1 MENAGRRGV
10 SGEMLLLLTAVIWGG
25 AFVAQSLGG
34 DSLGA
39 LSFNA
44 VHCLIGSLALLPVI
58 AWSDR
63 KRGTGRPRGREK
75 RLLWLGGVLC
85 GLCLTLAMNL
95 QQVAIAWTDAAGR
108 ANVGKVGFLT
118 AMYIV
123 LVPIFGL
130 FLKKR
135 VGANVYAGILLALAG
150 MYLLCVKEEA
160 GFALGGGDGYALLS
174 ALMFALQ
181 IITVDRFA
189 PRVDNIRLSALQFL
203 VCGVLSGV
211 LAVCT
216 EAQSVQAYRDAALPV
231 LYTGILSSG
240 VGYTLQIIGQRRCR
254 PQLASLL
261 MSMESVFSV
270 VFGFLI
276 LNQRMTGRE
285 LLGCVLMLAAVC
297 LAQWKPGGK
306 GKTNEAH

>member
-44 VHCLIGSLALLPVI
+44 VRCLIGSLALLPVI

-135 VGANVYAGILLALAG
+135 VGANVYAGILLALVG
-150 MYLLCVKEEA
+150 MYLLCVKEET

-211 LAVCT
+211 LAACT
-216 EAQSVQAYRDAALPV
+216 EAQSAQAYRDAALPV

-285 LLGCVLMLAAVC
+285 LLGCALMLAAVC

>member
-1 MENAGRRGV
+1 MENAKRRGV
-10 SGEMLLLLTAVIWGG
+10 PGEISLLLAAVIWGG

-44 VHCLIGSLALLPVI
+44 ARSLIGALALVPVI

-63 KRGTGRPRGREK
+63 RRGTSRPRGRER
-75 RLLWLGGVLC
+75 RLLWLGGALC
-85 GLCLTLAMNL
+85 GLCLTLAVNL

-108 ANVGKVGFLT
+108 ANVGKIGFLT

-123 LVPIFGL
+123 LVPILSL

-135 VGANVYAGILLALAG
+135 AGANVYVGILLALAG
-150 MYLLCVKEEA
+150 MYLLCVKE
-160 GFALGGGDGYALLS
+160 GFALGGGDVCALLA

-181 IITVDRFA
+181 IIVVDLFA

-216 EAQSVQAYRDAALPV
+216 EPQSARAYWDAALPV
-231 LYTGILSSG
+231 LYTGVLSSG

-254 PQLASLL
+254 PQMASLL
-261 MSMESVFSV
+261 MSMESVFSA

-276 LNQRMTGRE
+276 LHQKMTGRE
-285 LLGCVLMLAAVC
+285 LLGCALMLAAVC
-297 LAQWKPGGK
+297 LAQWKPRGERK
-306 GKTNEAH
+306 AHEDD

>member
-1 MENAGRRGV
+1 MKNARRRGIP
-10 SGEMLLLLTAVIWGG
+10 GEASLLLAAVIWGG

-44 VHCLIGSLALLPVI
+44 ARSLIGALALLPVI
-58 AWSDR
+58 VWNDR
-63 KRGTGRPRGREK
+63 KGGAGRPKGRER

-85 GLCLTLAMNL
+85 GLCLTLAVNL
-95 QQVAIAWTDAAGR
+95 QQIAISWTDAAGR
-108 ANVGKVGFLT
+108 ANVGKIGFLT

-123 LVPIFGL
+123 LVPILSL

-150 MYLLCVKEEA
+150 MYLLCVKE
-160 GFALGGGDGYALLS
+160 GFTLGGGDGYALLS

-181 IITVDRFA
+181 IIVVDRFA
-189 PRVDNIRLSALQFL
+189 PMVDNIRLSALQFL

-216 EAQSVQAYRDAALPV
+216 ETQSAQAYRDAALPV
-231 LYTGILSSG
+231 LYTGVLSSG

-254 PQLASLL
+254 PQMASLL

-276 LNQRMTGRE
+276 LHQKMTERE
-285 LLGCVLMLAAVC
+285 LIGCALMLAAVC
-297 LAQWKPGGK
+297 LAQWKPRGER
-306 GKTNEAH
+306 KTNESA

>member
-10 SGEMLLLLTAVIWGG
+10 PGEALLLLTAVIWGG

-44 VHCLIGSLALLPVI
+44 VRCLIGALALLPVI

-63 KRGTGRPRGREK
+63 KRGMGRPQGRER
-75 RLLWLGGVLC
+75 RLLWFGGVLC

-123 LVPIFGL
+123 LVPILSL

-135 VGANVYAGILLALAG
+135 AGTNVYAGILLALAG
-150 MYLLCVKEEA
+150 MYLLCVKE

-216 EAQSVQAYRDAALPV
+216 ETQSAQAYWDAALPV

-261 MSMESVFSV
+261 MSLESVFSA

-276 LNQRMTGRE
+276 LHQQMTRRE
-285 LLGCVLMLAAVC
+285 LLGCALMLTAVC
-297 LAQWKPGGK
+297 LAQWKPSGK

>member
-1 MENAGRRGV
+1 MENAKRRGV
-10 SGEMLLLLTAVIWGG
+10 PGEISLLLAAVIWGG

-44 VHCLIGSLALLPVI
+44 ARSLIGALALVPVI

-63 KRGTGRPRGREK
+63 RRGASRPRGRER
-75 RLLWLGGVLC
+75 RLLWLGGALC
-85 GLCLTLAMNL
+85 GLCLTLAVNL

-108 ANVGKVGFLT
+108 ANVGKIGFLT

-123 LVPIFGL
+123 LVPILSL

-135 VGANVYAGILLALAG
+135 AGANVYVGILLALAG
-150 MYLLCVKEEA
+150 MYLLCVKE
-160 GFALGGGDGYALLS
+160 GFALGGGDVYALLA

-181 IITVDRFA
+181 IIVVDLFA

-216 EAQSVQAYRDAALPV
+216 EPQSARAYWDAALPV
-231 LYTGILSSG
+231 LYTGVLSSG

-254 PQLASLL
+254 PQMASLL
-261 MSMESVFSV
+261 MSMESVFSA

-276 LNQRMTGRE
+276 LHQKMTGRE
-285 LLGCVLMLAAVC
+285 LLGCALMLAAVC
-297 LAQWKPGGK
+297 LAQWKPRGERK
-306 GKTNEAH
+306 AHEDD

>member
-1 MENAGRRGV
+1 MENAKRRGV
-10 SGEMLLLLTAVIWGG
+10 PGEISLLLAAVIWGG

-44 VHCLIGSLALLPVI
+44 ARSLIGALALVPVI

-63 KRGTGRPRGREK
+63 RRGTSRPRGRER
-75 RLLWLGGVLC
+75 RLLWLGGALC
-85 GLCLTLAMNL
+85 GLCLTLAVNL

-108 ANVGKVGFLT
+108 ANVGKIGFLT

-123 LVPIFGL
+123 LVPILSL

-135 VGANVYAGILLALAG
+135 AGANVYGGILLALAG
-150 MYLLCVKEEA
+150 MYLLCVKE
-160 GFALGGGDGYALLS
+160 GFALGGGDVCALLA

-181 IITVDRFA
+181 IIVVDLFA

-216 EAQSVQAYRDAALPV
+216 EPQSARAYWDAALPV
-231 LYTGILSSG
+231 LYTGVLSSG

-254 PQLASLL
+254 PQMASLL
-261 MSMESVFSV
+261 MSMESVFSA

-276 LNQRMTGRE
+276 LHQKMTGRE
-285 LLGCVLMLAAVC
+285 LLGCALMLAAVC
-297 LAQWKPGGK
+297 LAQWKPRGERK
-306 GKTNEAH
+306 AHEDD

>member
-1 MENAGRRGV
+1 MENAKRRGV
-10 SGEMLLLLTAVIWGG
+10 PGEISLLLAAVIWGG

-44 VHCLIGSLALLPVI
+44 ARSLIGALALVPVI

-63 KRGTGRPRGREK
+63 RRGASRPRGRER
-75 RLLWLGGVLC
+75 RLLWLGGALC
-85 GLCLTLAMNL
+85 GLCLTLAVNL

-108 ANVGKVGFLT
+108 ANVGKIGFLT

-123 LVPIFGL
+123 LVPILSL

-135 VGANVYAGILLALAG
+135 AGANVYVGILLALAG
-150 MYLLCVKEEA
+150 MYLLCVKE
-160 GFALGGGDGYALLS
+160 GFALGGGDVCALLA

-181 IITVDRFA
+181 IIVVDLFA

-216 EAQSVQAYRDAALPV
+216 EPQSARAYWDAALPV
-231 LYTGILSSG
+231 LYTGVLSSG

-254 PQLASLL
+254 PQMASLL
-261 MSMESVFSV
+261 MSMESVFSA

-276 LNQRMTGRE
+276 LHQKMTGRE
-285 LLGCVLMLAAVC
+285 LLGCALMLAAVC
-297 LAQWKPGGK
+297 LAQWKPRGERK
-306 GKTNEAH
+306 AHEDD

>member
-10 SGEMLLLLTAVIWGG
+10 PGEALLLLTAVIWGG

-44 VHCLIGSLALLPVI
+44 VRCLIGALALLPVI

-63 KRGTGRPRGREK
+63 KRGTGRPQGRER
-75 RLLWLGGVLC
+75 RLLWFGGVLC

-123 LVPIFGL
+123 LVPILSL

-135 VGANVYAGILLALAG
+135 AGTNVYAGILLALAG
-150 MYLLCVKEEA
+150 MYLLCVKE

-216 EAQSVQAYRDAALPV
+216 ETQSAQAYWDAALPV

-261 MSMESVFSV
+261 MSLESVFSA

-276 LNQRMTGRE
+276 LHQQMTRRE
-285 LLGCVLMLAAVC
+285 LLGCALMLAAVC
-297 LAQWKPGGK
+297 LAQWKPSGK

>member
-1 MENAGRRGV
+1 MENAKRRGV
-10 SGEMLLLLTAVIWGG
+10 PGEISLLLAAVIWGG

-44 VHCLIGSLALLPVI
+44 ARSLIGALALVPVI

-63 KRGTGRPRGREK
+63 RRGASRPRGRER
-75 RLLWLGGVLC
+75 RLLWLGGALC
-85 GLCLTLAMNL
+85 GLCLTLAVNL

-108 ANVGKVGFLT
+108 ANVGKIGFLT

-123 LVPIFGL
+123 LVPILSL

-135 VGANVYAGILLALAG
+135 AGANVYVGILLALAG
-150 MYLLCVKEEA
+150 MYLLCVKE
-160 GFALGGGDGYALLS
+160 GFALGGGDVYALLA

-181 IITVDRFA
+181 IIVVDLFA

-216 EAQSVQAYRDAALPV
+216 EPQSARAYWDAALPV
-231 LYTGILSSG
+231 LYTGVLSSG
-240 VGYTLQIIGQRRCR
+240 VGYTLQIIGQRRCW
-254 PQLASLL
+254 PQMASLL
-261 MSMESVFSV
+261 MSMESVFSA

-276 LNQRMTGRE
+276 LHQKMTGRE
-285 LLGCVLMLAAVC
+285 LLGCALMLAAVC
-297 LAQWKPGGK
+297 LAQWKPRGERK
-306 GKTNEAH
+306 AHEDD